1 VISGD
6 PAELGPLAGCAGG
19 PDLGDAPLLVGRE
32 ARSFAGLV
40 KIDMVTA
47 PEFQRVLE
55 NAIRGSWRIELDL
68 RETTFMD
75 STGLAV
81 LVAAHQQLGQ
91 AREAILL
98 REPPPM
104 IRTLLDV
111 SGVAELVDIRPDGMS
126 KDVAG
131 S

>member
-1 VISGD
+1 
-6 PAELGPLAGCAGG
+6 
-19 PDLGDAPLLVGRE
+19 
-32 ARSFAGLV
+32 
-40 KIDMVTA
+40 MVTA

-55 NAIRGSWRIELDL
+55 NAIRGSWRIELYH
-68 RETTFMD
+68 RETTIKD
-75 STGLAV
+75 TTGLAEHE
-81 LVAAHQQLGQ
+81 AAHQQLGQ
-91 AREAILL
+91 PREAILL

>member
-1 VISGD
+1 
-6 PAELGPLAGCAGG
+6 
-19 PDLGDAPLLVGRE
+19 
-32 ARSFAGLV
+32 
-40 KIDMVTA
+40 MVTA